1 MGETTGNTFT
11 VFRRQVIQTGNY
23 EPAEAS
29 CSVTIAVDADAS
41 QEEVAD
47 LISQWGTTL
56 EIANYEALGVGYEM
70 LEQGV
75 RRLEKSVSEPA
86 KSAPVAKKS
95 GAAAPTTSG
104 GSTLDSLW
112 RDLVNNKTDWWDPN
126 WEKKLDPTANFNPN
140 GPDYKRRSD
149 GKGLWLS
156 KKDGTALVPSWF
168 VCPFTNKNH
177 DELVDIIGQ
186 LRG

>member
-95 GAAAPTTSG
+95 GAAAPDHIRWDQHWIRSG
-104 GSTLDSLW
+104 
-112 RDLVNNKTDWWDPN
+112 V
-126 WEKKLDPTANFNPN
+126 
-140 GPDYKRRSD
+140 
-149 GKGLWLS
+149 
-156 KKDGTALVPSWF
+156 
-168 VCPFTNKNH
+168 
-177 DELVDIIGQ
+177 I
-186 LRG
+186 